1 MSKIIFSDLDGT
13 LLCDDKSI
21 SPLNRAAIEQATTRG
36 HSFVVATG
44 RPFESAK
51 LINDALGLNYDG
63 CYIVSYN
70 GAHVYDCYRKKVL
83 FSKQLKMQTLR
94 ELFERADAAG
104 IYIHTYQ
111 HGQIVT
117 KARTAEL
124 DRYESRTNLPGFATA
139 DVFGFLTREPNKAI
153 LIDLENHERLEQF
166 RQDNLEWAKGKC
178 NFIFSCPEYLE
189 VMPEGI
195 SKGTGISFL
204 ADYLGVDLSDTIAV
218 GDEQNDIEM
227 ISAAGVGIAM
237 CNGIPAAKEV
247 ADYVTGHNNNE
258 DAMKEI
264 IEKFVLV

>member
-13 LLCDDKSI
+13 LLCDDKSV
-21 SPLNRAAIEQATTRG
+21 SPLNRAAIEQATTHG

-70 GAHVYDCYRKKVL
+70 GAHIYDCYRKKVI
-83 FSKQLKMQTLR
+83 FSKQLEMQIVR
-94 ELFERADAAG
+94 ELFEKADQAG

-111 HGQIVT
+111 HGQILT
-117 KARTAEL
+117 KERTPEL
-124 DRYESRTNLPGFATA
+124 DRYESRTNLSGFVTP
-139 DVFGFLTREPNKAI
+139 DVCGFLTRRPNKAI
-153 LIDLENHERLEQF
+153 LIDLKDHERLERF
-166 RQDNLEWAKGKC
+166 RQDNLAWAEGKC
-178 NFIFSCPEYLE
+178 NFLFSCPEYLE
-189 VMPEGI
+189 VMPAGI
-195 SKGTGISFL
+195 SKGSGISFL

-218 GDEQNDIEM
+218 GDEQNDVEM
-227 ISAAGVGIAM
+227 ISAAGIGVAM
-237 CNGIPAAKEV
+237 CNGISAAKEV
-247 ADYVTGHNNNE
+247 ADYVTKHNNNE